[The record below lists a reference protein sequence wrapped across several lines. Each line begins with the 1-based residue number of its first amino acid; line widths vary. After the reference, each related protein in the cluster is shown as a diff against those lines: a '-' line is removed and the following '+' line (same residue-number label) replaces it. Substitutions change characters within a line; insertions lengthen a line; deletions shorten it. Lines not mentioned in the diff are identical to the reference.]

1 MATKIIIDTDP
12 GCDDAIALIAALKS
26 PLLDVRGITSIGGNV
41 SPLATQHNARAICA
55 LVGREDVFVY
65 AGSDRPLQKQGQ
77 PLLADHIHG
86 EDGLHGLRY
95 PKLPSPPSL
104 PPAHEYMIEETY
116 RHTEEPLN
124 IVAIGPTTNIGTACL
139 QDPDFSKRVGTMHIM
154 GGAIRGSD
162 DQPMGNITPYAEF
175 NVHCDPHAAQIV
187 FSQMSKIVMTPINV
201 SNQTV
206 HDKLLCDWMRAAGG
220 ERGANIA
227 NMLEA
232 YARSGEE
239 QYGSSALHDFNTIA
253 GIVDPAIYTY
263 RRGNIS
269 VATTGEREGE
279 TTFTPDPQG
288 NVFVADSVDLARYK
302 ACMKRM
308 LGAYVL
314 ESP

>member
-55 LVGREDVFVY
+55 LVDREDVPVY
-65 AGSDRPLQKQGQ
+65 AGCDRPLKKQGQ

-86 EDGLHGLRY
+86 EDGLHGLCY
-95 PKLPSPPSL
+95 PKLPTAPSL
-104 PPAHEYMIEETY
+104 PPAHEYMMEETY
-116 RHTEEPLN
+116 RHTDEPLN
-124 IVAIGPTTNIGTACL
+124 IVAIGPTTNIGKACL
-139 QDPDFSKRVGTMHIM
+139 LDRGFSKRVGSLHLM
-154 GGAIRGSD
+154 GGAIRESD
-162 DQPMGNITPYAEF
+162 DKPMGNITPFAEF
-175 NVHCDPHAAQIV
+175 NVHCDPDAAQIV

-201 SNQTV
+201 SNLTV
-206 HDKLLCDWMRAAGG
+206 HDKLMCDWMRASG
-220 ERGANIA
+220 EKGANIA

-232 YARSGEE
+232 YAKSGEE

-253 GIVDPAIYTY
+253 GLVDPDIYTY
-263 RRGNIS
+263 KRGRIA
-269 VATTGEREGE
+269 VAIEGEREGE

-288 NVFVADSVDLARYK
+288 NVFVADSVDLGRYK
-302 ACMKRM
+302 ACMRQM

-314 ESP
+314 ETA